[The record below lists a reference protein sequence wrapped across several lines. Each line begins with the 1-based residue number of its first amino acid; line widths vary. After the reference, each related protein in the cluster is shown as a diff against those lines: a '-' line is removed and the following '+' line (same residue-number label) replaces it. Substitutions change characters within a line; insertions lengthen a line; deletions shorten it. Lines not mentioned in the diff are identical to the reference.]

1 MSELSNAI
9 MNRVKTLLK
18 EKDISQAEFA
28 RKIGVSPQTLSAW
41 LMNRN
46 TPGIDAIAKMCEVL
60 KVSPSWLFTGKMDD
74 PNHQTIIKEDS
85 ICIPLFEEVTASCG
99 NGTRIETATEVRLI
113 EVNLQWISRFCGSA
127 NKKALNIIS
136 INGDSMEPTFKDG
149 DFVIV
154 DISAK
159 RAYTDAVFAYMLDDD
174 LFVKRV
180 QRSGRSLVIMSDN
193 PRYKTITLTSEDM
206 EYGFKI
212 IGRVVTICN
221 IKAI

>member
-1 MSELSNAI
+1 
-9 MNRVKTLLK
+9 
-18 EKDISQAEFA
+18 
-28 RKIGVSPQTLSAW
+28 
-41 LMNRN
+41 
-46 TPGIDAIAKMCEVL
+46 
-60 KVSPSWLFTGKMDD
+60 
-74 PNHQTIIKEDS
+74 
-85 ICIPLFEEVTASCG
+85 
-99 NGTRIETATEVRLI
+99 
-113 EVNLQWISRFCGSA
+113 
-127 NKKALNIIS
+127 
-136 INGDSMEPTFKDG
+136 MEPTFKDG

-193 PRYKTITLTSEDM
+193 PRYKTITLTPEDM

-212 IGRVVTICN
+212 IGRVVTICS